1 MEFYLKFWPI
11 IKNDFKELINHIF
24 FEKEELPESMKMQ

>member
-11 IKNDFKELINHIF
+11 VKNDFKELINHIF
-24 FEKEELPESMKMQ
+24 FEKKELLESMKMQ